1 MFLSEVPVSKISMRD
16 VSLEVKLL
24 DDIVEKRRRHKGFD
38 GPLGSDC
45 GRNQSAGFI
54 NSMHQYE

>member
-24 DDIVEKRRRHKGFD
+24 DDIVEKEESMRALTAHGEAIAD
-38 GPLGSDC
+38 
-45 GRNQSAGFI
+45 AGFI
-54 NSMHQYE
+54 NCMHQYE